1 MAIVYGAIPKYKPKK
16 KSAKQKQMEAD
27 AKRMAAERKAF
38 INMTRETY
46 VPKKVYVRETQYIPS
61 LKSEFYDCSK
71 KDKPTYTGTKL
82 IGIATMHK
90 SNAVPIFSEDDAKE
104 VSRMR
109 RG

>member
-1 MAIVYGAIPKYKPKK
+1 MIIHCAIPKQKPKK

-38 INMTRETY
+38 LNSSRETY
-46 VPKKVYVRETQYIPS
+46 TPKKTYVRETPHIPS

-71 KDKPTYTGTKL
+71 KDKPTYTGTRL

-90 SNAVPIFSEDDAKE
+90 SNAVPIFSEEDAIE